1 MTRWNRA
8 LLFALPAALLLST
21 ALRFIHHSDREYSY
35 WIDLHR
41 EGVAWLE
48 ARCAELHTP
57 GACGT
62 AQERRAFL
70 DSLEAY
76 RARVNLWRWPVV
88 VLAAVAWAGVIVALA
103 VLLWRLLQRRE

>member
-1 MTRWNRA
+1 MTRWDRMV
-8 LLFALPAALLLST
+8 LIALPAALLLSVS
-21 ALRFIHHSDREYSY
+21 LRFIHHSDREYTY

-70 DSLEAY
+70 DSLESY
-76 RARVNLWRWPVV
+76 RARVNFWRWPVAA
-88 VLAAVAWAGVIVALA
+88 LAAVAWAGVIVSITA
-103 VLLWRLLQRRE
+103 LLWQSLRRRE